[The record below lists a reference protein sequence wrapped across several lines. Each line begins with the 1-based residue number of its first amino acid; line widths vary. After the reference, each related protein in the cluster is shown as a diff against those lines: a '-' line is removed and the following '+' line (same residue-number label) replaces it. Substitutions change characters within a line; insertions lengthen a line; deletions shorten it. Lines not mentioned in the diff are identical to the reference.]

1 MGLGNFSLS
10 AAFAVGLA
18 ALIPVATAAQV
29 RDMGAIQQQGFLGR
43 TVAPDEFK
51 VFHDSEF
58 KGAHKV
64 AISVFN
70 VAFPDENHFT
80 APSSGRP
87 GLFSRSGPVLRT
99 TLSGV
104 DTATRQRITNKA
116 YALFVRQLTA
126 AGYEVVDQAEL
137 ARLAPEFATWT
148 SLPNYSQGK
157 YGTYVVPTGQSLR
170 FLPGDASKRDTT
182 TNAFAANNQAIAVS
196 LGTQAFKRS
205 PYIAHDGNL
214 GIIAVNIVVDYGVYS
229 NGHGRASFQPGV
241 TIAAGDVVDR
251 GTMIEY
257 WGTRSGGFPAYAFLQ
272 QPILRADRDYRAS
285 QSGSDTDI
293 DIVADPAKFEA
304 AADEVMRV
312 AAPKLVAVM
321 AASR

>member
-1 MGLGNFSLS
+1 MTLASTITRLLGI
-10 AAFAVGLA
+10 AAITLT
-18 ALIPVATAAQV
+18 ALPALAQV
-29 RDMGAIQQQGFLGR
+29 RDMGAIQEQGILGR

-51 VFHDSEF
+51 VFHGSEF

-64 AISVFN
+64 AVAVFN

-87 GLFSRSGPVLRT
+87 GLFGRSGPVLRT
-99 TLSGV
+99 SFSGV
-104 DTATRQRITNKA
+104 DSATRQRITDKA
-116 YALFVRQLTA
+116 YGLFVRQLTA

-137 ARLAPEFATWT
+137 ARLAPEFATWA

-170 FLPGDASKRDTT
+170 FLPGDASKRDNTSS
-182 TNAFAANNQAIAVS
+182 AFGVQAQIFA
-196 LGTQAFKRS
+196 LGGASEAFKRS
-205 PYIAHDGNL
+205 PYVAHDGNI

-229 NGHGRASFQPGV
+229 TGHGRASFQPAV
-241 TIAAGDVVDR
+241 TIAAGNVIDR

-257 WGTRSGGFPAYAFLQ
+257 WGTHSGGFPAYAFLQ

-285 QSGSDTDI
+285 QKGSDTDI
-293 DIVADPAKFEA
+293 DIVADPGKFEA

-312 AAPKLVAVM
+312 AAPKLVGVM
-321 AASR
+321 AAGR